1 MQLVRQRTGETMRA
15 GVVRPRRVTFETV
28 PTHVAACCVRMGQE
42 LSVSRGTVL
51 TRQGDDAARCYY
63 VRAGYARV
71 LSTSPAGNQVLVGYL
86 GPRDVVGQA
95 AAMQAGRTYVATAI
109 ATGTMDLIEWDRDA
123 ALLLSERFPEVHAR
137 LDALLVRNVRLLMK
151 RLHTVS
157 GGTLPRRLADALLEL
172 AARHGTPDVT
182 GIAIAPRVTREDLA
196 GLTGTTMYTV
206 SRVLASWQHQG
217 VLTTHRGRL
226 RVTNPAR
233 LRVLA
238 RRDD

>member
-1 MQLVRQRTGETMRA
+1 MRA
-15 GVVRPRRVTFETV
+15 GVGRLRTATFESV
-28 PTHVAACCVRMGQE
+28 PAHVAACCVRMGQS

-71 LSTSPAGNQVLVGYL
+71 LSTSPAGNQVVVGYL

-95 AAMQAGRTYVATAI
+95 AAMETGRRYAATTIAAGP
-109 ATGTMDLIEWDRDA
+109 MDLIGWDRDA
-123 ALLLSERFPEVHAR
+123 ALRLADRFPEVHAR
-137 LDALLVRNVRLLMK
+137 LDALLARNVAILMK

-157 GGTLPRRLADALLEL
+157 GGTVPRRLADALLEL

-217 VLTTHRGRL
+217 LLTTSRGRL

>member
-1 MQLVRQRTGETMRA
+1 MRA
-15 GVVRPRRVTFETV
+15 GRQLTATFESV
-28 PTHVAACCVRMGQE
+28 PAHIAACCVRMGRP

-51 TRQGDDAARCYY
+51 TRQGEGATRCYY

-71 LSTSPAGNQVLVGYL
+71 LSTSPAGNQVLVGFM

-95 AAMQAGRTYVATAI
+95 AAMKVGRRYAATTI
-109 ATGTMDLIEWDRDA
+109 ATGPMDLIGWDRGV
-123 ALLLSERFPEVHAR
+123 ALQLSELFPEVHAR
-137 LDALLVRNVRLLMK
+137 LDALLARNVGMLMK

-157 GGTLPRRLADALLEL
+157 GGTVPRRLADALLEL

-196 GLTGTTMYTV
+196 ALTGATMYTV

-217 VLTTHRGRL
+217 VLMTRRGRL

-233 LRVLA
+233 LRLLA

>member
-1 MQLVRQRTGETMRA
+1 MRA
-15 GVVRPRRVTFETV
+15 GVGRQRTATFESV
-28 PTHVAACCVRMGQE
+28 PAHVAACCVRMGQP
-42 LSVSRGTVL
+42 LAVTRGTVL
-51 TRQGDDAARCYY
+51 TRQGDEAARCYY
-63 VRAGYARV
+63 VRAGFARV
-71 LSTSPAGNQVLVGYL
+71 LSTSPAGNQVLVGYM

-95 AAMQAGRTYVATAI
+95 AAMEAGRKYVATTI
-109 ATGTMDLIEWDRDA
+109 AAGPMDLIGWDRDA

-137 LDALLVRNVRLLMK
+137 LDTLLARNVGLLMK

-157 GGTLPRRLADALLEL
+157 GGTVPRRLADALLEL
-172 AARHGTPDVT
+172 AARHGTPDLT
-182 GIAIAPRVTREDLA
+182 GIVIAPRVTREDLA
-196 GLTGTTMYTV
+196 GLTGATMYTV

-233 LRVLA
+233 LRALA